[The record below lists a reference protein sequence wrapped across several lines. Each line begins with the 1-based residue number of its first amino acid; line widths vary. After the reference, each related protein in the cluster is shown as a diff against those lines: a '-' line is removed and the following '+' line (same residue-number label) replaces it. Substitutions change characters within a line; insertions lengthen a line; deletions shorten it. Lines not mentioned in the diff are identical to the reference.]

1 MSEDKSMKTS
11 SEVLD
16 EIAAFLDENQ
26 RVWGHHPQNKF
37 RSCASK
43 LVRVIKGDA
52 NEDERK
58 RAEKLFDVAQK
69 CLLTAMIESHIH
81 GLPQKPQMTASE
93 AFQEGL
99 RVFNIGNMLNPALL
113 KSTSVLS
120 RKGGYGV
127 VYKGMYN
134 GMPVAVKVLR
144 PEFVNARDMELF
156 IVEAQKLA
164 VLRHPY
170 ICEYIGYIPEPFQIV
185 TRRYSRSLFSA
196 LEEWRRSGRQ
206 VFTLEDKFRI
216 SFQVGSAL
224 RFLHESGVLHRD
236 IKPENVFLNE
246 DGDALLGDFGL
257 AQFIT
262 GTVCD
267 DGDPVG
273 NKLFMAPEVLQ
284 HDLFDALCEVYSFGL
299 LIYEI
304 FTGRY
309 VFAGVKTQEE
319 LIEAQKTMESVPVT
333 SDDWSSHPGDG
344 LPPME
349 LWDLAKR
356 CWSYNPKDRPVMGT
370 VVKELTKIGVH
381 GAIPYSSAAAEFW
394 LICSDGMYRDKL
406 PVDTLMDHIVKPV
419 DSISHHLFERLT
431 PKTWT
436 RFTITE
442 FNCFNCWFPNF
453 FIDPTVVSAMLRLS
467 QMRWFVPLDAKIEER
482 FAKAKGGAF
491 VVRPSVSNP
500 LPYPFTLETCIKGK
514 REKKRIER
522 RVDKDNFPVF
532 FCNTL
537 IPHRPFNSLEEFADV
552 LVKEF
557 LLSPLE

>member
-1 MSEDKSMKTS
+1 MSEDKSVKTS

-26 RVWGHHPQNKF
+26 RVWGHRPQNEF
-37 RSCASK
+37 RGCASK
-43 LVRVIKGDA
+43 LEQVIKGDA
-52 NEDERK
+52 SEDEK
-58 RAEKLFDVAQK
+58 NRAEKLFDFAQK
-69 CLLTAMIESHIH
+69 CLLTAMIESHVH
-81 GLPQKPQMTASE
+81 GLPQKSQMTASE

-99 RVFNIGNMLNPALL
+99 RVLDIGNRLDPALL

-120 RKGGYGV
+120 KKGGYGV

-144 PEFVNARDMELF
+144 PEFVTARDMELF

-164 VLRHPY
+164 RLHHPR

-185 TRRYSRSLFSA
+185 TRGYSRSLFSA
-196 LEEWRRSGRQ
+196 LEEWRCGRQ
-206 VFTLEDKFRI
+206 VFTCEDMFRI

-224 RFLHESGVLHRD
+224 QYLHESGVLHRD
-236 IKPENVFLNE
+236 IKPENVFLDD
-246 DGDALLGDFGL
+246 DGDAKLGDFGL
-257 AQFIT
+257 AQFVT
-262 GTVCD
+262 GTVRD
-267 DGDPVG
+267 DGGPVG
-273 NKLFMAPEVLQ
+273 NELFMAPEVLL
-284 HDLFDALCEVYSFGL
+284 HDLFDARCEVYSFGL

-309 VFAGVKTQEE
+309 VFAGVRTKEE
-319 LIEAQKTMESVPVT
+319 LIEAQKTMKSVPVT

-344 LPPME
+344 LPPKE

-356 CWSYNPKDRPVMGT
+356 CWSYNPKDRPVMST

-381 GAIPYSSAAAEFW
+381 AAIPNSSAAAEFW
-394 LICSDGMYRDKL
+394 LICSGGEYRDKL
-406 PVDTLMDHIVKPV
+406 LVDTLMEHIVKPA
-419 DSISHHLFERLT
+419 DPISHHLFERLT

-453 FIDPTVVSAMLRLS
+453 FICPTVVSAMSRLS
-467 QMRWFVPLDAKIEER
+467 RKMWFVPLDAKIEER
-482 FAKAKGGAF
+482 FAKAKGDAF
-491 VVRPSVSNP
+491 VIRPSVSNP
-500 LPYPFTLETCIKGK
+500 LPYPFTLEICVKGK
-514 REKKRIER
+514 REKMRIER

-552 LVKEF
+552 LINEF
-557 LLSPLE
+557 HLNPLE